1 MPSSGDFALN
11 PTELLDLLHLVRLR
25 QPRLVVELGSGT
37 SSVWLGYALEQHG
50 GRLVTLD
57 HDADYARRTRA
68 MLAAHGLTAVAEVRE
83 APLRELTTNGKTYQ
97 WYDVDQL
104 TDLNGIDLLL
114 VDGPPEATGPDARY
128 PALTVLA
135 GRLAGTATVVLD
147 DANRPDE
154 RDAVRRWTE
163 EVPGLTEE
171 QRLIG
176 RHAVLAYSRTGAP
189 VTV

>member
-11 PTELLDLLHLVRLR
+11 PTDLLDLLHLVRLR

-37 SSVWLGYALEQHG
+37 STVWLAYALEQYG
-50 GRLVTLD
+50 GKLVSLD
-57 HDADYARRTRA
+57 HDSDYARQSRT
-68 MLAAHGLTAVAEVRE
+68 MLAAHGLSAVAEVRD
-83 APLRELTTNGKTYQ
+83 APLRELTANGKTYQ

-104 TDLNGIDLLL
+104 ADLTGIDLLL
-114 VDGPPEATGPDARY
+114 VDGPPAATGPDDRE
-128 PALTVLA
+128 
-135 GRLAGTATVVLD
+135 
-147 DANRPDE
+147 DE

-171 QRLIG
+171 RVLLG
-176 RHAVLAYSRTGAP
+176 RHAVLAYSRTGAT